1 MILNTR
7 HTSVIR
13 VLIIAPLFFV
23 LCNKSIAQKNFTVR
37 HFDESNGLSSN
48 FAEAIT
54 QGPNGQLIIA
64 NKGGIDRFD
73 GRDFEQ
79 TKVNNDT
86 TGLDYITSIHRAK
99 DEIWFGRFDGGIG
112 VIKDS
117 VILMETG
124 INGQIKHI
132 YKDEKSGIWAFSRSG
147 MVFWAN
153 GPDTCRYDMTE
164 RDVLINAV
172 IPYKHKEF
180 IIGSND
186 GLWLIRYESGNDFQ
200 VLRQVEGLPETKIT
214 GLKYEAERDI
224 LWVGTE
230 DAGLHMVKSP
240 FTKKQSVEEFKLP
253 NDESI
258 DDVQTIY
265 SDHYGRIWLGTF
277 GKGLIR
283 IEFFGESNSNYVS
296 QQFEE
301 HVDEEQLIRDIF
313 EDNENNIWIATFG
326 GGLVQ
331 IVEKVFHQPFD
342 EDWLKSQ
349 SITQL
354 YRDSKGNVWLGI
366 DKGIFRTTEHSSNS
380 VYEYFYVGG
389 NRVTAIAEDSNGK
402 IWIGTAK
409 AGVYVLSPKSD
420 KFQSLATSKGNLANS
435 INSIIT
441 TENGTYVSTKAGLM
455 QFSGEGD
462 LKLHLTTIDG
472 LPHNNV
478 KYCFQD
484 SDKRLWIACQGNRV
498 AYLWEG
504 SIRFIGNEAGSQIA
518 DVNHVLEDK
527 LGRLWFASLGQG
539 LYILDDGI
547 ATNLSVEN
555 GLPSNYCYQMVLDND
570 SSIWVSHQKSLTQL
584 TSNLEVRRIV
594 GREELAPTESSM
606 VSFLFKDQEGNIWI
620 ASTHNVVKFNPA
632 IDKRS
637 KMPPILSIRSMSFN
651 QKQQAMTENLVLPYA
666 KYEVEIQL
674 AGISFRNPENIQYTY
689 QLKGLSDAWHEL
701 GSSGKINRTLAQG
714 DYTLSVLAAK
724 NNGEWTTTPLDYKF
738 TIERPFWLTWYFWTV
753 FGILVILAIVV
764 FVNYRTNKLI
774 NDKAELEAIVS
785 ERTEEIQE
793 QKTEIER
800 SRDEIA
806 KYAKDIT
813 DSIKYAR
820 RIQKAI
826 FPAWQEVRKILPDAF
841 VFFRSKD
848 LVSGDFYFADKLGDK
863 IIFCAVD
870 CTGHG
875 VPGGFMSIVANNLL
889 KQAVR
894 QEGLTTPSDILEY
907 LNHGVTN
914 TLHQTYEE
922 SSVKD
927 GMDIAL
933 CCWDTKRNVLEYAGA
948 YNPLFIF
955 RNGELLETKANRF
968 PIGTFV
974 GEEIRTFTNHEI
986 PVQKDDMVYLFSD
999 GYADQFGGPNGK
1011 KYMMRRFR
1019 TYLQKIHTKD
1029 VDEQP
1034 KLLEKQLKNWKGNLE
1049 QVDDIVVMGVRI
1061 S

>member
-1 MILNTR
+1 M
-7 HTSVIR
+7 
-13 VLIIAPLFFV
+13 FFV

-54 QGPNGQLIIA
+54 QGPTGQLIIA

-73 GRDFEQ
+73 GRHFEQ
-79 TKVNNDT
+79 TKVNKDT
-86 TGLDYITSIHRAK
+86 IGLDYITSIHRAK

-112 VIKDS
+112 VIRDS

-132 YKDEKSGIWAFSRSG
+132 YKDEKNGIWAFSRSG

-164 RDVLINAV
+164 RDLLINAV

-200 VLRQVEGLPETKIT
+200 VLRQVEDLPETKIT
-214 GLKYEAERDI
+214 GLKYESERDI

-230 DAGLHMVKSP
+230 DAGLHMVTSP

-283 IEFFGESNSNYVS
+283 IEFFGESNSSYVS

-366 DKGIFRTTEHSSNS
+366 DKGIFRTTEHNSNS

-409 AGVYVLSPKSD
+409 AGVYVLSPNSD

-441 TENGTYVSTKAGLM
+441 TENGAYVSTKAGLM
-455 QFSGEGD
+455 QFSGKGD

-484 SDKRLWIACQGNRV
+484 SDKHLWIACQGNRV

-504 SIRFIGNEAGSQIA
+504 SIRFIGNKAGNQIV

-539 LYILDDGI
+539 LYILDDGT

-570 SSIWVSHQKSLTQL
+570 SNIWVSHQKSLTQL
-584 TSNLEVRRIV
+584 TSNLEVRRIIS
-594 GREELAPTESSM
+594 REELAPTESSM

-637 KMPPILSIRSMSFN
+637 KMPPLLSIRSMSLN
-651 QKQQAMTENLVLPYA
+651 QNAQAMKENLVLPYA
-666 KYEVEIQL
+666 KYEVEFQL
-674 AGISFRNPENIQYTY
+674 AGISFRNPENIQYKY
-689 QLKGLSDAWHEL
+689 QLLGLSNAWHEL

-714 DYTLSVLAAK
+714 ACGK
-724 NNGEWTTTPLDYKF
+724 
-738 TIERPFWLTWYFWTV
+738 
-753 FGILVILAIVV
+753 
-764 FVNYRTNKLI
+764 
-774 NDKAELEAIVS
+774 
-785 ERTEEIQE
+785 
-793 QKTEIER
+793 
-800 SRDEIA
+800 
-806 KYAKDIT
+806 
-813 DSIKYAR
+813 
-820 RIQKAI
+820 
-826 FPAWQEVRKILPDAF
+826 VR
-841 VFFRSKD
+841 
-848 LVSGDFYFADKLGDK
+848 
-863 IIFCAVD
+863 
-870 CTGHG
+870 
-875 VPGGFMSIVANNLL
+875 
-889 KQAVR
+889 VR
-894 QEGLTTPSDILEY
+894 QEGARS
-907 LNHGVTN
+907 
-914 TLHQTYEE
+914 
-922 SSVKD
+922 
-927 GMDIAL
+927 
-933 CCWDTKRNVLEYAGA
+933 
-948 YNPLFIF
+948 
-955 RNGELLETKANRF
+955 RF
-968 PIGTFV
+968 GI
-974 GEEIRTFTNHEI
+974 
-986 PVQKDDMVYLFSD
+986 KS
-999 GYADQFGGPNGK
+999 
-1011 KYMMRRFR
+1011 
-1019 TYLQKIHTKD
+1019 
-1029 VDEQP
+1029 
-1034 KLLEKQLKNWKGNLE
+1034 
-1049 QVDDIVVMGVRI
+1049 
-1061 S
+1061 

>member
-1 MILNTR
+1 MIVIAR
-7 HTSVIR
+7 HTAVVR
-13 VLIIAPLFFV
+13 VLIMAPLFFI
-23 LCNKSIAQKNFTVR
+23 LCGKSIAQKNFTVR

-64 NKGGIDRFD
+64 NKGGIDCFD
-73 GRDFEQ
+73 GRHFEQ

-86 TGLDYITSIHRAK
+86 IGLDYITSIHRAK

-112 VIKDS
+112 VIRDS

-132 YKDEKSGIWAFSRSG
+132 YKDEKNGIWAFSRSG

-164 RDVLINAV
+164 RDLLINAV

-200 VLRQVEGLPETKIT
+200 VLRQVEGIPETKIT
-214 GLKYEAERDI
+214 GLKYESDRDI

-283 IEFFGESNSNYVS
+283 IEFFGEANSRYVS

-342 EDWLKSQ
+342 ENWLKSQ

-354 YRDSKGNVWLGI
+354 YRDSKGNIWLGI

-441 TENGTYVSTKAGLM
+441 TENGAYVSTKAGLM
-455 QFSGEGD
+455 HFSNQGG
-462 LKLHLTTIDG
+462 LKLHLTTLDG

-498 AYLWEG
+498 AYLWDG
-504 SIRFIGNEAGSQIA
+504 CIRFIGSEAGNKIV
-518 DVNHVLEDK
+518 DVNHILEDK

-539 LYILDDGI
+539 LYILDDGT
-547 ATNLSVEN
+547 ATNLSMEN

-570 SSIWVSHQKSLTQL
+570 SNIWVSHQKSLTQL
-584 TSNLEVRRIV
+584 TSSLEVRRIV
-594 GREELAPTESSM
+594 TREELAPTESSM

-701 GSSGKINRTLAQG
+701 GSSGKINRTLAHG
-714 DYTLSVLAAK
+714 NYTLSVLAAK
-724 NNGEWTTTPLDYKF
+724 NGGEWTTTPVEYKF
-738 TIERPFWLTWYFWTV
+738 SIERPFWLTWYFWTV
-753 FGILVILAIVV
+753 FAVLVIVAIVV

-774 NDKAELEAIVS
+774 KDKAELEAIVS

-826 FPAWQEVRKILPDAF
+826 FPAWQEVKKILPDAF
-841 VFFRSKD
+841 VFFQSKD
-848 LVSGDFYFADKLGDK
+848 LVSGDFYFADKIGDK

-889 KQAVR
+889 QQAIR
-894 QEGLTTPSDILEY
+894 QEGLTKPSDILEY
-907 LNHGVTN
+907 LNLGVTN

-933 CCWDTKRNVLEYAGA
+933 CCWHTKRNVLEYAGA

-1019 TYLQKIHTKD
+1019 TYLQKIHTQN
-1029 VDEQP
+1029 VDEQH
-1034 KLLEKQLKNWKGNLE
+1034 KMLEKQLKNWKGNLE